1 MRKFSNKSKKEKKN
15 AIRRKTKGNRR
26 NNKRRTYRKK
36 MKGGNETHP
45 AAEEV
50 TKLVNDLETN
60 VNNVI
65 EVINSIP
72 GEEEKEEEEKEKAII
87 FFNSVEEI
95 KNAYQ
100 KLNLALPIV
109 KNSLKELSKK
119 KGTCVYDITVKNILK
134 NIREQKFKDPACEKS
149 KKESY
154 IKAVEA
160 INKIPKLQE
169 TARKKLIVLNK
180 IKSEQKQKNTA
191 IELLNAIE
199 LLKAIILNVIQITT
213 TSKEKDNIA
222 AIKQKARSRGATGEE
237 LGDKTDPKL
246 ESDITD
252 TYNNGEIKNNFRHQD
267 PSVFVPNP
275 LLDKNENGKNVEN
288 DENEN
293 DENVKNELL
302 IANTFGHNPL
312 NTRKTTSK
320 RSLTPY
326 ANS

>member
-15 AIRRKTKGNRR
+15 AIRRKTKDNRR

-36 MKGGNETHP
+36 MKGGDKTHP
-45 AAEEV
+45 AAQTV
-50 TKLVNDLETN
+50 INLVNKLETN
-60 VNNVI
+60 VNELI
-65 EVINSIP
+65 EVINNIP
-72 GEEEKEEEEKEKAII
+72 EEKANI
-87 FFNSVEEI
+87 FFNNVEEI
-95 KNAYQ
+95 KEAYQ

-109 KNSLKELSKK
+109 KNSLKELSEV
-119 KGTCVYDITVKNILK
+119 KGSCGYDITVKNILK